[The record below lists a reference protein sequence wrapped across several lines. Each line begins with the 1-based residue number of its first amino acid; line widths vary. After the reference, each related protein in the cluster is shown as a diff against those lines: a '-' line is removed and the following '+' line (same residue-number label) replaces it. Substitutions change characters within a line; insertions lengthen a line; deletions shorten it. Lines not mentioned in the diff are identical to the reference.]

1 MIATSLLPIHAR
13 LNGMQAT
20 IDLPDSVFA
29 ALQTRAAQQ
38 GYSVHALILQAIE
51 REIGRGSL
59 PSPQQ
64 HHVQLPLIRSR
75 QPGSLPSLTNAE
87 IDALLD

>member
-1 MIATSLLPIHAR
+1 
-13 LNGMQAT
+13 MQAT
-20 IDLPDSVFA
+20 IDLPDNVFV

-38 GYSVHALILQAIE
+38 GSSVQALILQAIE
-51 REIGRGSL
+51 REIGRSFL
-59 PSPQQ
+59 TPPQRR
-64 HHVQLPLIRSR
+64 HVQLPLIRSR

>member
-1 MIATSLLPIHAR
+1 
-13 LNGMQAT
+13 MQAT
-20 IDLPDSVFA
+20 IDLPDPVFE

-38 GYSVHALILQAIE
+38 GSSVQALILQAIE
-51 REIGRGSL
+51 KEMGRGSL
-59 PSPQQ
+59 PSDRR